1 MIGNVIKDEK
11 INTDANSNIKGI
23 GLQKLRV
30 FDRLLEA
37 ILKNKRSIM
46 CAMEYID
53 DVIEMDISEEKTAY
67 TTEQNK
73 SYSSSFSM
81 NSHEVKNSLRIFFDT
96 WRVIVESAESIN
108 FVFYTNTTIKQEYKT
123 GVLKELDLELPEEP
137 LLKLLIEKRYSES
150 LPFIIPIFREY
161 YIDQHKKHA
170 KDIDIYIE
178 MIDSMT
184 FEKWIEFFELIEWKF
199 GEKTEIELIASVN
212 EKVSMLCHIHGIDQ
226 KFVAKIVEQII
237 GKIELHTF
245 EKDFLRKMIQVGDI
259 KCIFLEYALEAK
271 VQDKLDPIHEKW
283 DDIECSD
290 IRDLKDKFLD
300 VCPEYNEDLLY
311 DLQDEYTDGVF
322 EQRHHTN
329 LKQVKAYNYRVYKAC
344 EKLIKRK
351 IAEIGEDFS
360 PKRIAEIIDVLTDEA
375 EVHVNDK
382 AKTYQVAFS
391 DRDMIRKTVLMLF
404 QDCYIAFNERE

>member
-1 MIGNVIKDEK
+1 
-11 INTDANSNIKGI
+11 
-23 GLQKLRV
+23 
-30 FDRLLEA
+30 
-37 ILKNKRSIM
+37 
-46 CAMEYID
+46 
-53 DVIEMDISEEKTAY
+53 
-67 TTEQNK
+67 
-73 SYSSSFSM
+73 
-81 NSHEVKNSLRIFFDT
+81 
-96 WRVIVESAESIN
+96 
-108 FVFYTNTTIKQEYKT
+108 
-123 GVLKELDLELPEEP
+123 
-137 LLKLLIEKRYSES
+137 
-150 LPFIIPIFREY
+150 
-161 YIDQHKKHA
+161 
-170 KDIDIYIE
+170 
-178 MIDSMT
+178 
-184 FEKWIEFFELIEWKF
+184 
-199 GEKTEIELIASVN
+199 
-212 EKVSMLCHIHGIDQ
+212 
-226 KFVAKIVEQII
+226 
-237 GKIELHTF
+237 
-245 EKDFLRKMIQVGDI
+245 MIQVGDI

>member
-199 GEKTEIELIASVN
+199 GEKTEIKLIASVN

-226 KFVAKIVEQII
+226 
-237 GKIELHTF
+237 
-245 EKDFLRKMIQVGDI
+245 
-259 KCIFLEYALEAK
+259 
-271 VQDKLDPIHEKW
+271 
-283 DDIECSD
+283 
-290 IRDLKDKFLD
+290 
-300 VCPEYNEDLLY
+300 
-311 DLQDEYTDGVF
+311 
-322 EQRHHTN
+322 
-329 LKQVKAYNYRVYKAC
+329 
-344 EKLIKRK
+344 
-351 IAEIGEDFS
+351 
-360 PKRIAEIIDVLTDEA
+360 
-375 EVHVNDK
+375 
-382 AKTYQVAFS
+382 
-391 DRDMIRKTVLMLF
+391 
-404 QDCYIAFNERE
+404 